1 MPASGAPL
9 PGARRAG
16 DIHPVF
22 HFRCRG
28 NAAPYGALCHA
39 KSAHGR
45 AGSCGAPAIPVGG
58 LFHTAFQA

>member
-1 MPASGAPL
+1 MPASGAPC
-9 PGARRAG
+9 GARGVG